1 MHRWMRRPTLP
12 DLTCEKI
19 SKEKKETQN
28 RSITLI
34 ETESVP
40 GHNLNILDIL
50 LQLRHASP
58 VFLLLPGR
66 I

>member
-1 MHRWMRRPTLP
+1 M
-12 DLTCEKI
+12 
-19 SKEKKETQN
+19 KKYPKKKKKTQN
-28 RSITLI
+28 PSITLI
-34 ETESVP
+34 ELKMTESVP